1 MTSKERAE
9 LRAKANPLE
18 PIFQIGK
25 DGLSDNFIRQVDDAL
40 DVRELLKIRVHL
52 ETAPKTPKEL
62 AAELGSAL
70 DAEII
75 QVIGG
80 IIVIYRKADE
90 EKVKAKNKAKKK
102 NAAKKVKPKKVKIK
116 GMRARENKT
125 PLKNESYGRRSRG
138 ERH

>member
-25 DGLSDNFIRQVDDAL
+25 DGLSDNLINQISDAL

-52 ETAPKTPKEL
+52 ETAPQTPKEL
-62 AAELGSAL
+62 ASQLAPAL
-70 DAEII
+70 NAEII

-80 IIVIYRKADE
+80 IIVIYRKADS
-90 EKVKAKNKAKKK
+90 EKANARNKTKKK
-102 NAAKKVKPKKVKIK
+102 ATVRKAKPKKVKIR
-116 GMRARENKT
+116 GMRKRDIDKQNRDG
-125 PLKNESYGRRSRG
+125 YGIRSRG
-138 ERH
+138 GRP